1 MSEQIIVLDEQKM
14 LTKINDFPTQ
24 LEQAWSAL
32 WVKDLSV
39 DVSPVNHIL
48 ICGMGGSGI
57 AGLLT
62 KELARDHG
70 KTPIT
75 VWADYGLP
83 GWVNEKTL
91 VIACSYSGDT
101 EETLDAVRVALE
113 RKAIVIGISSGG
125 KLTDLGKIHNF
136 PVVPITYD
144 SSPRAAIGWLY
155 GSLLT
160 VLAKLQLI
168 DLTEKAYFDA
178 LTELKA
184 TVSKKIFPGKAED
197 LAISLNNK
205 VPLVLAHAPLTALTK
220 RWVNQL
226 NENSKTFALSAENPE
241 LCHNLIVGTEYAIPE
256 KLVILYLESKYG
268 FSRNNARQKV
278 LHRWFDSQQLTF
290 IPLSV
295 KSSSPLAEQWLLIY
309 FGDLLSYYLAGVYG
323 VDPSPI
329 PPIKFLK
336 EELAKL

>member
-1 MSEQIIVLDEQKM
+1 MAEQIIVLDEQKM
-14 LTKINDFPTQ
+14 LTNINDFPTQ
-24 LEQAWSAL
+24 LEQSWAAL
-32 WVKDLSV
+32 WVKDLSL
-39 DVSPVNHIL
+39 DVSSINHIL

-62 KELARDHG
+62 KELARDNG
-70 KTPIT
+70 KLPIT

-83 GWVNEKTL
+83 GWVNDKTL
-91 VIACSYSGDT
+91 VIACSYSGET
-101 EETLDAVRVALE
+101 EETLDALRVAIE
-113 RKAIVIGISSGG
+113 RKAVILGISSGG
-125 KLTDLGKIHNF
+125 KLTELGKIHNF
-136 PVVPITYD
+136 PVVPITYQ

-155 GSLLT
+155 GTLLT
-160 VLAKLQLI
+160 ALTKLQLI

-184 TVSKKIFPGKAED
+184 TIAKKIFPEKAEE

-205 VPLVLAHAPLTALTK
+205 VPLVFAHAPLTALSK

-226 NENSKTFALSAENPE
+226 NENSKTFGLSAEVPE
-241 LCHNLIVGTEYAIPE
+241 LCHNVIVGTEYAIPE
-256 KLVILYLESKYG
+256 KIVILYLESRYG
-268 FSRNNARQKV
+268 FSRNLAREKV
-278 LHRWFDSQQLTF
+278 LHKWFDAQQISF
-290 IPLSV
+290 VPLSV
-295 KSSSPLAEQWLLIY
+295 KSSSLLSEQWLLIH

-336 EELAKL
+336 EALAKL

>member
-1 MSEQIIVLDEQKM
+1 MSEQIIVLDEEKM
-14 LTKINDFPTQ
+14 LSKINDFPTQ
-24 LEQAWSAL
+24 LEHAWSAL
-32 WVKDLSV
+32 WVKDLPV
-39 DVSPVNHIL
+39 DVSKVTQIL

-57 AGLLT
+57 AGLLA
-62 KELARDHG
+62 KELAREHG

-83 GWVNEKTL
+83 GWVNEQTL
-91 VIACSYSGDT
+91 VIACSFSGAT
-101 EETLDAVRVALE
+101 EETLDAVRVAIE
-113 RKAIVIGISSGG
+113 RKATIVGISSGG

-136 PVVPITYD
+136 PVVPITYE

-160 VLAKLQLI
+160 VLTKLQLI
-168 DLTEKAYFDA
+168 DLSEKAYFDA
-178 LTELKA
+178 LNEFKT
-184 TVSKKIFPGKAED
+184 TVAKKIFPAKAEE

-205 VPLVLAHAPLTALTK
+205 VPLVFAHAPLTALAK

-226 NENSKTFALSAENPE
+226 NENSKTFALAAESPE
-241 LCHNLIVGTEYAIPE
+241 LCHNVIVGTEYAIPE
-256 KLVILYLESKYG
+256 KLVVLYLESKYG
-268 FSRNNARQKV
+268 FSRNIAREKILQK
-278 LHRWFDSQQLTF
+278 WFDAHQITF
-290 IPLSV
+290 VPLSV
-295 KSSSPLAEQWLLIY
+295 KSSSLLCEQWLLIY
-309 FGDLLSYYLAGVYG
+309 FGDLLSFYLAGVYG